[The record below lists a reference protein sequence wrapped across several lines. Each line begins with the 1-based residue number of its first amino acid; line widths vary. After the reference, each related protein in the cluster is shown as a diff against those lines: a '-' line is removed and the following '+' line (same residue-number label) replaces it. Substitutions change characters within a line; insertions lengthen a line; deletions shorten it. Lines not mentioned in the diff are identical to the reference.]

1 MEGLIFGILRYLLAA
16 SFHLL
21 LSCTPIIIKLGF
33 SGILHS
39 TMVELLFKTFK
50 CGRVD
55 LLSRQKETF
64 FRKQKR
70 MCDTCYKFSFVTC
83 LAKCKMLLGSQYP
96 Q

>member
-1 MEGLIFGILRYLLAA
+1 MIV
-16 SFHLL
+16 
-21 LSCTPIIIKLGF
+21 KLGF

-55 LLSRQKETF
+55 LLSHQKETF

-70 MCDTCYKFSFVTC
+70 ICDTVNTLSSLLKQLY
-83 LAKCKMLLGSQYP
+83 LATSYTQQLRV
-96 Q
+96 